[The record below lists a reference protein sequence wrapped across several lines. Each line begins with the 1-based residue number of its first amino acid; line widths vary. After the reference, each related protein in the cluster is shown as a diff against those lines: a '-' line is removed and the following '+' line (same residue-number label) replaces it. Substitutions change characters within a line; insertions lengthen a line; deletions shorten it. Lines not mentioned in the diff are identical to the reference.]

1 MAIAGV
7 RVMRVRV
14 VFMPIVLLRRCRS
27 GDGERQRRRRD
38 RGHGQK
44 KSAKLHGATSF
55 NSCALPMRVPQTSKV
70 RTLPIGLS
78 RSCGAQGATRAAI
91 AAAQLRM
98 TETFQHGRCGLGG
111 GPWALCRQRAS
122 GVGPCLL

>member
-55 NSCALPMRVPQTSKV
+55 NLV
-70 RTLPIGLS
+70 S
-78 RSCGAQGATRAAI
+78 RSSYARPTDQQGSDFTYRPFPVMRSAR
-91 AAAQLRM
+91 R
-98 TETFQHGRCGLGG
+98 GL
-111 GPWALCRQRAS
+111 ARQ
-122 GVGPCLL
+122 